1 MLGMVILLCGAG
13 LGDPPEPRLT
23 APPLHWNSPEERS
36 ETLYALRDAWDTRPL
51 TLSKENNRAERAFL
65 NRLIVFL
72 RRNRRR
78 EIYVPAC
85 GFWNTCYRDHVQYY
99 GDITAGK

>member
-1 MLGMVILLCGAG
+1 MVILLCGAG

-65 NRLIVFL
+65 NRLIVF
-72 RRNRRR
+72 
-78 EIYVPAC
+78 C